1 MLPPP
6 PVERLALPPSLPEPA
21 RAGFPV
27 VASVAPVI
35 VSLGI
40 WAVTGSPYSLL
51 FAALG
56 PVVAVGSLL
65 DGRRQRRRTARR
77 DRERALA
84 TIARTSQRVD
94 AIHQRERERL
104 DRLVPSFERLVDPRR
119 VVEQW
124 SRELS
129 RNAQGGS
136 GGVGSGGPTIGAI
149 SRPVRLAV
157 AEIAPVV
164 ELTGEPDDEAPAAL
178 RHAVEALRRLGS
190 HVTDA
195 PWLSEGLDGIGVL
208 GPPTAARAVARS
220 VTLQLLAQCSPASTG
235 LTAPV
240 GESWVAALP
249 HRVRRTTE
257 NAFRVQLGLQRG
269 AQEAVIAWAWS
280 EDELPPGLGTIVR
293 LETDGDG
300 EVRDPVFVGVG
311 ASRARD
317 VACALAAIA
326 SEHGVVDAAGPLP
339 ESVSLATLLAKPS
352 APSDSAGLAESS
364 ELAES
369 SGLAESSELAELE
382 RAAWVGGGG
391 LRAPVGVGLEGV
403 VELDLV
409 REGPHAVVAGTTGTG
424 KSELLVSWVLAMA
437 TRHPP
442 SVVTFLLIDFK
453 GGAAF
458 APLAGVPHV
467 VGIVSDLDV
476 RRSRRAI
483 ESLRAELRR
492 RERLL
497 AERGARSIEELRG
510 ELARLV
516 IVVDEFAAVVSGQP
530 ELHDVFSDLAARG
543 RSLGLHLVLCTQRP
557 SGVIRDGVLANVT
570 LRISLR
576 VTDRGDSTAMVG
588 SEAAFALP
596 PAPRGRAVIAD
607 GSGAVR
613 EVQLALAEPADAE
626 RLRVGPESSSDETPP
641 GPMPINS
648 RPARVWC
655 DPLPELLR
663 LEELRHDPEW
673 SLARGIPFG
682 RLDLP
687 ADQRQPL
694 AVYDPAV
701 DGHLLVLGA
710 ARGGRTTALA
720 TFAADPHC
728 RVLPSEP
735 ADAWSVLDGL
745 SSRPIRAG
753 ETVVLLID
761 DLDVLIDRFDPD
773 ARHDVVDRLTRLARE
788 SRQLRLI
795 ASAQRLTGP
804 LQRLAGLF
812 DARLL
817 LRQPSRDEHVLA
829 GGDGTSFDPRL
840 PPGAGTWQGG
850 ASSAVTV
857 QVAVCDRPLPV
868 AGLPE
873 LPRVR
878 LEQGTPLAIVA
889 GRPRELLRRVAGTDG
904 GIRVIRVGEQPTP
917 DDAELRVTHGDPT
930 LLLGDP
936 DAWQA
941 EWALLSSVR
950 REFPLVFFGCVP
962 SEVRA
967 IARIREPP
975 PPLGDRPG
983 ECWLVDGGGIRR
995 AILEL

>member
-1 MLPPP
+1 
-6 PVERLALPPSLPEPA
+6 
-21 RAGFPV
+21 
-27 VASVAPVI
+27 
-35 VSLGI
+35 
-40 WAVTGSPYSLL
+40 
-51 FAALG
+51 
-56 PVVAVGSLL
+56 
-65 DGRRQRRRTARR
+65 
-77 DRERALA
+77 
-84 TIARTSQRVD
+84 
-94 AIHQRERERL
+94 
-104 DRLVPSFERLVDPRR
+104 
-119 VVEQW
+119 
-124 SRELS
+124 
-129 RNAQGGS
+129 
-136 GGVGSGGPTIGAI
+136 
-149 SRPVRLAV
+149 
-157 AEIAPVV
+157 
-164 ELTGEPDDEAPAAL
+164 
-178 RHAVEALRRLGS
+178 
-190 HVTDA
+190 
-195 PWLSEGLDGIGVL
+195 
-208 GPPTAARAVARS
+208 
-220 VTLQLLAQCSPASTG
+220 
-235 LTAPV
+235 
-240 GESWVAALP
+240 
-249 HRVRRTTE
+249 
-257 NAFRVQLGLQRG
+257 
-269 AQEAVIAWAWS
+269 
-280 EDELPPGLGTIVR
+280 
-293 LETDGDG
+293 
-300 EVRDPVFVGVG
+300 
-311 ASRARD
+311 
-317 VACALAAIA
+317 
-326 SEHGVVDAAGPLP
+326 
-339 ESVSLATLLAKPS
+339 
-352 APSDSAGLAESS
+352 
-364 ELAES
+364 
-369 SGLAESSELAELE
+369 
-382 RAAWVGGGG
+382 
-391 LRAPVGVGLEGV
+391 
-403 VELDLV
+403 
-409 REGPHAVVAGTTGTG
+409 
-424 KSELLVSWVLAMA
+424 
-437 TRHPP
+437 
-442 SVVTFLLIDFK
+442 VTFLLIDFK

-492 RERLL
+492 RELLL

-576 VTDRGDSTAMVG
+576 VTDRGDSTAMLG
-588 SEAAFALP
+588 SDAAFALP

-613 EVQLALAEPADAE
+613 EVQLALAEPGDAE
-626 RLRVGPESSSDETPP
+626 RLRVEPESSSQETPP
-641 GPMPINS
+641 SPMRVNS

-673 SLARGIPFG
+673 GLARGIPFG

-694 AVYDPAV
+694 AVYNPAV

-710 ARGGRTTALA
+710 ARGGRTTALT

-735 ADAWSVLDGL
+735 ADAWSALDEL
-745 SSRPIRAG
+745 SSRPIGAG

-788 SRQLRLI
+788 SRQLRII

-840 PPGAGTWQGG
+840 PPGAGTWLGG
-850 ASSAVTV
+850 ASSAASV

-889 GRPRELLRRVAGTDG
+889 GRPRELLLRVAGAEG
-904 GIRVIRVGEQPTP
+904 GIRVIRVGEEPTP
-917 DDAELRVTHGDPT
+917 EDAELRVTRSEPT

-950 REFPLVFFGCVP
+950 REFPIVFFGCTP
-962 SEVRA
+962 AEVRA
-967 IARIREPP
+967 IARIRETP